1 MRVKYLFFA
10 LLSAYFWEVQA
21 HGSIH
26 REEKAAAPY
35 KDATLPVEERVEDL
49 LGRMTREEKI
59 LQLNQYTLG
68 DNDNVNNIEEATV
81 KVPAGIGSL
90 IYFSENPELRNG
102 MQRRAMEET
111 RLGIPILFGYDVIH
125 GFRTVYP
132 ISLAQACSWNTELVL
147 RACGMAAEEARRSGV
162 DWTFSPMID
171 VARDGRWG
179 RISEGYGED
188 PYTNAAF
195 CVASVRGYQGDDL
208 ASNRQVA
215 ACLKHYVG
223 YGASEAGRDYVYT
236 EISRQTLW
244 DTYLPPYE
252 AGVKAGAATVMSA
265 FNDISGVPATCDRY
279 ILTEVLKERWGHD
292 GFVVSDW
299 NAVAQLIFQGV
310 AADRKEA
317 ARLAMN
323 AGLDMDMV
331 GHCYDRHLETLL
343 REGAVSEEQVDE
355 AVRRILRLKFRLG
368 LFERPYVEE
377 VPAEARLLQPQSR
390 ELAERLAEETI
401 VLLKNEG
408 GILPL
413 DVHAGTDTIAVMG
426 PLVDASGELLGNWSA
441 HGRTGEVCSIREA
454 LQEEFEGKV
463 TLLFHAGCPFDG
475 EDESGFAG
483 ALDAARR
490 AKVVVLFMGEKRL
503 WSGENCARS
512 VIELPAVQ
520 ERFIRKIKEVGRPV
534 VLVLAS
540 GRPLGLHRVESL
552 CDAIVEMWQPGIPG
566 GRPVVGV
573 LSGRVNPSG
582 KLCVTFP
589 RTTGQIPLY
598 YNQRQSAR
606 PYMGK
611 YQDVPSTPLY
621 EFGHGL
627 SYTTYRYGEI
637 RLSKQA
643 VGKDE
648 NLVAEIAVTNTG
660 RRAGA
665 ETVHWFI
672 TDPYCRIS
680 RPVRELKHFEKQ
692 LIGPGETKV
701 FRFEINPMRDL
712 GFVDSDG
719 RRFLE
724 EGIYYVQVKDK
735 RVKLEVGVN
744 E

>member
-1 MRVKYLFFA
+1 MKVKYYLLWA
-10 LLSAYFWEVQA
+10 LIGAFPVWVSAHEP
-21 HGSIH
+21 GRTGISG
-26 REEKAAAPY
+26 EDKAAFPY

-49 LGRMTREEKI
+49 LGRMTWEEKI

-68 DNDNVNNIEEATV
+68 NNDNVNNIEEETV

-132 ISLAQACSWNTELVL
+132 ISLAQACSWNTELVGQ
-147 RACGMAAEEARRSGV
+147 ACGMAAEEARRSGV

-188 PYTNAAF
+188 PYANAAF
-195 CVASVRGYQGDDL
+195 CVASVKGYQGDDL
-208 ASNRQVA
+208 TSDRQVA

-223 YGASEAGRDYVYT
+223 YGASEAGLDYVYT

-252 AGVKAGAATVMSA
+252 AGVKAGVMTVMSS
-265 FNDISGVPATCDRY
+265 FNDISGVPATCNHY
-279 ILTEVLKERWGHD
+279 TLTEVLKERWGLD

-299 NAVAQLIFQGV
+299 NAVAQLIPQGV

-331 GHCYDRHLETLL
+331 GHCYDKHLEELL
-343 REGAVSEEQVDE
+343 REGAVSEERVNE
-355 AVRRILRLKFRLG
+355 AVRRVLRLKFRLG
-368 LFERPYVEE
+368 LFERPYTEE
-377 VPAEARLLQPQSR
+377 VSAEERLLRPQSR
-390 ELAERLAEETI
+390 
-401 VLLKNEG
+401 
-408 GILPL
+408 
-413 DVHAGTDTIAVMG
+413 
-426 PLVDASGELLGNWSA
+426 
-441 HGRTGEVCSIREA
+441 
-454 LQEEFEGKV
+454 
-463 TLLFHAGCPFDG
+463 
-475 EDESGFAG
+475 

-490 AKVVVLFMGEKRL
+490 AKVVVLFMGEKRM
-503 WSGENCARS
+503 WSGENCVRS
-512 VIELPAVQ
+512 AIELPAVQ
-520 ERFIRKIKEVGRPV
+520 EKFIRKIKEAGKPV

-540 GRPLGLHRVESL
+540 GRPLGLHRVEPL
-552 CDAIVEMWQPGIPG
+552 CDAMVEMWQPGIPG
-566 GRPVVGV
+566 GRPVAGV

-589 RTTGQIPLY
+589 RTTGQIPVY
-598 YNQRQSAR
+598 YNRRQSSR
-606 PYMGK
+606 PTLGL
-611 YQDVPSTPLY
+611 YQDIPSTPLY

-627 SYTTYRYGEI
+627 SYTTYQYGDI
-637 RLSKQA
+637 RLSKEKA
-643 VGKDE
+643 GE
-648 NLVAEIAVTNTG
+648 NETLTAEVSVTNTG
-660 RRAGA
+660 DRAGA

-672 TDPYCRIS
+672 TDPYCRVS

-692 LIGPGETKV
+692 LIQPGETKI
-701 FRFEINPMRDL
+701 FRFEIDPKRDL
-712 GFVDSDG
+712 SFVDSEG
-719 RRFLE
+719 KRFLE
-724 EGIYYVQVKDK
+724 AGVYYIRVKD
-735 RVKLEVGVN
+735 RRATLEIVRSGRN
-744 E
+744 